1 MGIILDI
8 IIILIIGLNIYLG
21 YKKGLIEVAF
31 NVFAFFIAIIATL
44 ILFNPISN
52 LVIQNTEIDENIKK
66 SIISNFNKDEK
77 ENIDNN
83 NNYIDKTKEKDS
95 NIISIYINEKIKDLT
110 DEFKE
115 KTIETVAI
123 SLSEKIVKV
132 VVAIILFIVIRILII
147 FLKFLSESIS
157 KLPIIKQFDKTGGVL
172 YGLLKLF
179 IIIYFILTV
188 LFIINS
194 MKNNDKIQNV
204 IDSSYI
210 TKVLYENNAIVDYCV
225 LDKNLL

>member
-110 DEFKE
+110 DD
-115 KTIETVAI
+115 INQ
-123 SLSEKIVKV
+123 
-132 VVAIILFIVIRILII
+132 VIFR
-147 FLKFLSESIS
+147 
-157 KLPIIKQFDKTGGVL
+157 
-172 YGLLKLF
+172 
-179 IIIYFILTV
+179 
-188 LFIINS
+188 
-194 MKNNDKIQNV
+194 
-204 IDSSYI
+204 
-210 TKVLYENNAIVDYCV
+210 
-225 LDKNLL
+225 